1 MGWRAG
7 DSNEQ
12 CLNVYVKSLVFILV
26 LFKLLV
32 FFEKTLFNRKTVFIL
47 NVNQLY
53 LLTLL
58 PRGSRCPAYPFSGLS
73 WLLRAKSSAAAAIRW
88 RLEGADLWCP
98 RCKNSGIPP
107 DAGSLLRLTSGL
119 DGPTTRDRACRPAK
133 ERRQSEQRPGVGRDT
148 QCFAP

>member
-47 NVNQLY
+47 NVNQHP
-53 LLTLL
+53 TLFK
-58 PRGSRCPAYPFSGLS
+58 AYVN
-73 WLLRAKSSAAAAIRW
+73 
-88 RLEGADLWCP
+88 GAQ
-98 RCKNSGIPP
+98 
-107 DAGSLLRLTSGL
+107 SL
-119 DGPTTRDRACRPAK
+119 
-133 ERRQSEQRPGVGRDT
+133 
-148 QCFAP
+148 

>member
-26 LFKLLV
+26 LFKLLL

-53 LLTLL
+53 LH
-58 PRGSRCPAYPFSGLS
+58 GK
-73 WLLRAKSSAAAAIRW
+73 RADV
-88 RLEGADLWCP
+88 L
-98 RCKNSGIPP
+98 
-107 DAGSLLRLTSGL
+107 
-119 DGPTTRDRACRPAK
+119 
-133 ERRQSEQRPGVGRDT
+133 
-148 QCFAP
+148 QCSD

>member
-47 NVNQLY
+47 NVNP
-53 LLTLL
+53 L
-58 PRGSRCPAYPFSGLS
+58 PPPE
-73 WLLRAKSSAAAAIRW
+73 I
-88 RLEGADLWCP
+88 GA
-98 RCKNSGIPP
+98 R
-107 DAGSLLRLTSGL
+107 
-119 DGPTTRDRACRPAK
+119 
-133 ERRQSEQRPGVGRDT
+133 
-148 QCFAP
+148 

>member
-47 NVNQLY
+47 NPLPA
-53 LLTLL
+53 LTKL
-58 PRGSRCPAYPFSGLS
+58 A
-73 WLLRAKSSAAAAIRW
+73 
-88 RLEGADLWCP
+88 
-98 RCKNSGIPP
+98 
-107 DAGSLLRLTSGL
+107 
-119 DGPTTRDRACRPAK
+119 
-133 ERRQSEQRPGVGRDT
+133 
-148 QCFAP
+148 